1 MTSFQVPPFL
11 LPPSISPHPLD
22 ISLTQWQATIQPPTL
37 PPQKINTTPLPIMTS
52 LLKSA
57 DSHMTSLKSLYL
69 QLLSV
74 PVDQSKELWLKVH
87 EHKQCLDHIVATLT
101 PDKCQVLKHKIKKN
115 RRRRAQ
121 RKRDKSEEIERIRE
135 KEEKCHKWLDK
146 RRKEELRVRL
156 AKSVEI
162 SAAES
167 LTAVRKKKQDIEY
180 YSKLLEAIKDL
191 RQFRH
196 DHRSKGELPPIEE
209 DEQFVTTCSSLEN
222 ILTKYTEVYKKEEH
236 ALKVMMSEKVDKEM
250 MSRESHTHSPMS
262 LEDYYTQANTNPT
275 ILAHVRQQWNMFLS
289 PSGTVI
295 SQRWV
300 EPVLPSNQTW
310 ASYLKLNDYNTNN

>member
-11 LPPSISPHPLD
+11 FLPSISPHPLD
-22 ISLTQWQATIQPPTL
+22 ISLTQWQATLQPPPL
-37 PPQKINTTPLPIMTS
+37 PPQKISTTPLPIMTS

-57 DSHMTSLKSLYL
+57 DSHITSLKSLYL
-69 QLLSV
+69 QLLSM
-74 PVDQSKELWLKVH
+74 PVDKSNELWFKVQ
-87 EHKQCLDHIVATLT
+87 EHKQCLDRIIATLT
-101 PDKCQVLKHKIKKN
+101 PDKCQVLKHKIKKH

-121 RKRDKSEEIERIRE
+121 RKRDKSEEIERIQR
-135 KEEKCHKWLDK
+135 KEEKYHKWLDK
-146 RRKEELRVRL
+146 RRKEELRIRL
-156 AKSVEI
+156 AKSVEM
-162 SAAES
+162 SAAQS
-167 LTAVRKKKQDIEY
+167 LAAVRKKKQDIEY
-180 YSKLLEAIKDL
+180 YSKLLEAIKKL

-209 DEQFVTTCSSLEN
+209 DEQFITTCCSLEN

-250 MSRESHTHSPMS
+250 MSHESHTHPPTS
-262 LEDYYTQANTNPT
+262 LEDYYTQASTNPA
-275 ILAHVRQQWNMFLS
+275 ILAHVRQQWDMFLS

-295 SQRWV
+295 PHRWV

-310 ASYLKLNDYNTNN
+310 ASYLKPNDYDTNN

>member
-11 LPPSISPHPLD
+11 FLPSISSHPLD
-22 ISLTQWQATIQPPTL
+22 ISLTQWQATLQPPPL
-37 PPQKINTTPLPIMTS
+37 PPQKISTTPLPIMTS

-57 DSHMTSLKSLYL
+57 DSHITSLKSLYL
-69 QLLSV
+69 QLLSM
-74 PVDQSKELWLKVH
+74 PVDKSNELWFKVQ
-87 EHKQCLDHIVATLT
+87 EHKQCLDRIIATLT
-101 PDKCQVLKHKIKKN
+101 PDKCQVLKHKIKKH

-121 RKRDKSEEIERIRE
+121 KKRDKSEEIERIQR
-135 KEEKCHKWLDK
+135 KEEKYHKWLDK
-146 RRKEELRVRL
+146 RRKEELRIRL
-156 AKSVEI
+156 AKSVEM
-162 SAAES
+162 SAGQS
-167 LTAVRKKKQDIEY
+167 LAAVRKKKQDIEY
-180 YSKLLEAIKDL
+180 YSKLLEAIKKL

-209 DEQFVTTCSSLEN
+209 DEQFITTCCSLEN

-250 MSRESHTHSPMS
+250 MSHESHTHPPTS
-262 LEDYYTQANTNPT
+262 LEDYYTQASTNPA
-275 ILAHVRQQWNMFLS
+275 ILAHVRQQWDMFLS

-295 SQRWV
+295 PHRWV

-310 ASYLKLNDYNTNN
+310 ASYLKPNDYDTNN